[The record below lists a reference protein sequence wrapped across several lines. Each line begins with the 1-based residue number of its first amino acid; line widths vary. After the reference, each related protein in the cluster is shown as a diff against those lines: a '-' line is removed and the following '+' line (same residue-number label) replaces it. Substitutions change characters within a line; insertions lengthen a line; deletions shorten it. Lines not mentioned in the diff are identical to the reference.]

1 MPGKTEGKN
10 GKKCCKSEKRNDI
23 GKSAKYNRT
32 GSEVL
37 QTTGKQCP
45 CITDVKDN
53 LIFFHVWACL
63 NTFIPL

>member
-1 MPGKTEGKN
+1 MIHDTA
-10 GKKCCKSEKRNDI
+10 RVQ
-23 GKSAKYNRT
+23 NRT